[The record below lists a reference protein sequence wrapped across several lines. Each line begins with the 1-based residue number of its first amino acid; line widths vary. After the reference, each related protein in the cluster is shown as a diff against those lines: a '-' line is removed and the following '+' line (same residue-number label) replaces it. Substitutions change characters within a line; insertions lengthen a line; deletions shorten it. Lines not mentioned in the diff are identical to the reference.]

1 MSDVIA
7 NAFRPGYSLRTF
19 QNTKMFDHRD
29 DNVQRPIK
37 SLLYSIKVDSLDF
50 NIKFNINSI
59 EFCSRLNEHFHKKW
73 LTTNFYQEMTSVIS
87 RDY

>member
-37 SLLYSIKVDSLDF
+37 SLLYSIKVDSIDF

-59 EFCSRLNEHFHKKW
+59 EFCSRLNEHFHKKL
-73 LTTNFYQEMTSVIS
+73 LTTNFYQDMTSVIS